1 METLFRAAKEC
12 YSNLDKP
19 LHHKL
24 RSALEP
30 ILFDSLRET
39 YGKTLKEFWDN
50 ETFPKVTETQNTV
63 LMVERR
69 IHPNLE
75 FCLQNFMYFTRNKNF
90 SLTIVCS
97 KENEGQIRNILG
109 KHIETTDLRVMWEN
123 NPTDMIGKE
132 QNNSDQSRWG
142 QAITEYNAL
151 FQNPEFWSSINAD
164 FILSVQT
171 DCYLRKPLPD
181 LLWDIDY
188 AASPWAWK
196 PWVVGGSGLTFRRK
210 EAVIDMCKR
219 VFMKGKKVAE
229 DEFFAHM
236 CIVAKKK
243 VLPLEIAETIF
254 SESRIVDDPVGVHQW
269 WTYLF
274 QGDLNSEKEFI
285 EKHCRIYMTLNI
297 KQS

>member
-1 METLFRAAKEC
+1 MIDEFIKISRQSLASEE
-12 YSNLDKP
+12 KP
-19 LHHKL
+19 LHKL
-24 RSALEP
+24 RMNLEEP
-30 ILFDSLRET
+30 VFSVLREK
-39 YGKTLKEFWDN
+39 YGKSLKEFWDTA
-50 ETFPKVTETQNTV
+50 TFPAHSKNTV

-69 IHPNLE
+69 SHRNLE
-75 FCLQNFMYFTRNKNF
+75 FCLQNFMYFTRKQDF

-97 KENEGQIRNILG
+97 RSNEQQIRDILG
-109 KHIETTDLRVMWEN
+109 KHVETTDLRVLWDN
-123 NPTDMIGKE
+123 NIDHLTA
-132 QNNSDQSRWG
+132 QQ
-142 QAITEYNAL
+142 EYSAL
-151 FQNPEFWSSINAD
+151 FQNHEFWESINAE

-181 LLWDIDY
+181 LLWEIDY

-210 EAVIDMCKR
+210 EAVVDMCKR

-254 SESRIVDDPVGVHQW
+254 SESRFVDDPVGVHQW

-274 QGDLNSEKEFI
+274 QSDLDSEKEFI
-285 EKHCRIYMTLNI
+285 EKHCKIYMTINLI
-297 KQS
+297 F